1 MLTVV
6 SAFRD
11 AASNKCIGVC
21 RQVPGHRSDMH
32 FAFAFAIAVIAGG
45 LALWVLLTWRGV
57 GWRLVLVMAL
67 GITSAA
73 LVYATWTLSQQEGSK
88 QPSRRDR
95 VDDRPVAAI
104 PYSSCLVYSF
114 PSGKSLLPDFATLP
128 QDPPGCIQDLTL
140 WLHTSNLRQLVLN
153 GHSDRCERDPDPAL
167 SYDSNSTLA
176 FRRAQEVLGWL
187 EQGCGLCHKGPMLQP
202 RTVMI
207 SSGSRFAKPAINP
220 YLLARDR
227 SVEFRAYW
235 SEVAP
240 PPEKAG
246 GSCVSGGGFVLNEE
260 VLKSGDALNLL
271 AIIVALAAYVAA
283 VGLFMRQRGG
293 DLRDKIQEL
302 KSGQEQKSKQQQD
315 RLNDLEDTRRK
326 TRRAIQALALA
337 DVPIILAGLLMFLHL
352 FYCGPSLFVT
362 ASIVLLTFAACI
374 LVTLHAIQWWVATQ
388 KSS

>member
-1 MLTVV
+1 
-6 SAFRD
+6 
-11 AASNKCIGVC
+11 
-21 RQVPGHRSDMH
+21 
-32 FAFAFAIAVIAGG
+32 
-45 LALWVLLTWRGV
+45 
-57 GWRLVLVMAL
+57 
-67 GITSAA
+67 
-73 LVYATWTLSQQEGSK
+73 
-88 QPSRRDR
+88 
-95 VDDRPVAAI
+95 
-104 PYSSCLVYSF
+104 
-114 PSGKSLLPDFATLP
+114 
-128 QDPPGCIQDLTL
+128 
-140 WLHTSNLRQLVLN
+140 
-153 GHSDRCERDPDPAL
+153 
-167 SYDSNSTLA
+167 
-176 FRRAQEVLGWL
+176 
-187 EQGCGLCHKGPMLQP
+187 
-202 RTVMI
+202 
-207 SSGSRFAKPAINP
+207 
-220 YLLARDR
+220 
-227 SVEFRAYW
+227 
-235 SEVAP
+235 VAP